1 MSDDASA
8 YGIEDEQT
16 ESDRYDINDAIEQ
29 DEYPGGVAEEDPQE
43 LDEEHT
49 DDPEYE

>member
-8 YGIEDEQT
+8 YGLEDEQS
-16 ESDRYDINDAIEQ
+16 ESDPYDINDAIEQ
-29 DEYPGGVAEEDPQE
+29 DEYPDDVPGSPRE

-49 DDPEYE
+49 DDPEYD